1 MGMVPV
7 NHQVTGLDN
16 LVTVTLCGVFI
27 LALWKLRRANEADA
41 VDTEPPVVHT
51 VPSDSDLSESSTPPP
66 PELPRNHS
74 CFALRDCFGDVIY
87 GTQFY
92 STVDNNAAV
101 ERSQTP
107 GSVISMEMESI
118 PDHDERWE
126 LLDESVE

>member
-1 MGMVPV
+1 MVPV
-7 NHQVTGLDN
+7 NHQVTSTDN
-16 LVTVTLCGVFI
+16 FVTVTLCGVFI
-27 LALWKLRRANEADA
+27 LALWKLRRVNEA
-41 VDTEPPVVHT
+41 DTEPPVVHA
-51 VPSDSDLSESSTPPP
+51 VSSDSDLSDSSIPPP

-92 STVDNNAAV
+92 STMDNNTTV

-107 GSVISMEMESI
+107 VSVISMEMESI
-118 PDHDERWE
+118 PDHEERWE